1 MNTESDQQ
9 HGRVIAVT
17 GATGFVGRYVVRRL
31 LGDGW
36 TVRILVRD
44 RDKAR
49 QIFDAGLSEGRRL
62 TFVVGGIER
71 QGIAR
76 SLVEGCD
83 ACIHLIGII
92 REYPRRGI
100 TFEKLHVKATERI
113 VAACEHHEVP
123 RYVHMSALG
132 ARPDAPSVYHQTKA
146 AAEAAVHAS
155 GLNWTIIQPSL
166 IIGADGEFTDMA
178 RAWAS
183 GSAAPWLFMPYFGTG
198 LLGFGPKRRIQP
210 VAVED
215 VADCFVN
222 ALDRP
227 ATIRQ
232 IYELAGGTAVTW
244 PDMLRA
250 FRDTLAPAGRWR
262 PALPLPA
269 WYALTLAELSRRLG
283 AAALLPFDAGQVRMA
298 CEDSICD
305 VAAVR
310 RDLDVDP
317 RPFADILA
325 RLAPRESAADADT
338 QETRD
343 A

>member
-1 MNTESDQQ
+1 MSNEPDQQ
-9 HGRVIAVT
+9 HSRVIAVT

-31 LGDGW
+31 LHDGW
-36 TVRILVRD
+36 IVRILVRD
-44 RDKAR
+44 PDKAHEV
-49 QIFDAGLSEGRRL
+49 FDAMLPEGPRPKL
-62 TFVVGGIER
+62 VMGGIER
-71 QGIAR
+71 KGISEA
-76 SLVEGCD
+76 LVEGCD

-92 REYPRRGI
+92 REFPRRGI
-100 TFEKLHVKATERI
+100 TFEQLHVKATERI

-132 ARPDAPSVYHQTKA
+132 ARPDAPSVYHRTKA
-146 AAEAAVHAS
+146 AGEAAVHAS

-178 RAWAS
+178 RAWAR

-198 LLGFGPKRRIQP
+198 LLGFGPKKKIQP

-232 IYELAGGTAVTW
+232 IYELAGATALTW
-244 PDMLRA
+244 PEMLKA

-269 WYALTLAELSRRLG
+269 WYALTIAELSRRLG
-283 AAALLPFDAGQVRMA
+283 ASALLPFDAGQVRMA

-305 VAAVR
+305 VATVR

-317 RPFADILA
+317 QPFADILP
-325 RLAPRESAADADT
+325 RLTHREAAADADT
-338 QETRD
+338 QETPE